1 MLYIHGSAVSAMLT
15 TLATGV
21 DACVT
26 ITLLDAL
33 VYSRTAFHHSVNYR
47 SVIAFGRA
55 TEVIDNEIKLAS
67 LAALIEKVEPGRSR
81 ECRLPNPKE
90 LKATCVIAMPL
101 TEASAKIRTG
111 PPVADDT
118 PEDAALPYWAGV
130 IPLITTRGLVIASPR
145 LLPFLSLAPRV
156 LQVAARHRIDQT
168 IDPLVLGLATRLEDQ
183 VLVERGKLDL
193 RGHSVR
199 E

>member
-1 MLYIHGSAVSAMLT
+1 MARTRLRRKPARGNHDRAVIDAIVDEALICHVGFVAPHGPVVIPTIHVRVADTLYIHGSAVNAMLT

-33 VYSRTAFHHSVNYR
+33 VYARTAFHHSVNYR

-55 TEVIDNEIKLAS
+55 TEVIDNEVKLAS

-81 ECRLPNPKE
+81 ACRLPNPKE
-90 LKATCVIAMPL
+90 LEATCVIAMPL

-130 IPLITTRGLVIASPR
+130 IPLITTRG
-145 LLPFLSLAPRV
+145 
-156 LQVAARHRIDQT
+156 
-168 IDPLVLGLATRLEDQ
+168 
-183 VLVERGKLDL
+183 ERS
-193 RGHSVR
+193 HS
-199 E
+199 